1 MPGRNVRSLQ
11 LQDLEFIAD
20 LSFELLDVRFKRVVN
35 VVRELHRLDTF
46 LRLLSLV
53 HLLEV
58 VESDIV
64 GLLGLPNHVA
74 LLK

>member
-1 MPGRNVRSLQ
+1 MPGRDVRSLQ

-20 LSFELLDVRFKRVVN
+20 LSFELLNVRFKGVVN

-53 HLLEV
+53 HLLKV
-58 VESDIV
+58 MESDIV
-64 GLLGLPNHVA
+64 GLLGFLNHIA